1 LIQEVSSNA
10 LLLHLLVRLCS
21 NWFLGVSSLLHLIIN
36 SNLLI
41 NSLLISSSVII
52 GPIELVEVLLHHGR
66 IGRLE
71 VAWRCRLISAYP
83 GGVHGGMAG
92 TLIPFRV

>member
-1 LIQEVSSNA
+1 MIQEVSSNA

-41 NSLLISSSVII
+41 TSLLISSSVII
-52 GPIELVEVLLHHGR
+52 GPIELVEILLHHGGVR
-66 IGRLE
+66 CLE
-71 VAWRCRLISAYP
+71 VARRRRLWLELEEIRTTCLRDLNF
-83 GGVHGGMAG
+83 V
-92 TLIPFRV
+92 I